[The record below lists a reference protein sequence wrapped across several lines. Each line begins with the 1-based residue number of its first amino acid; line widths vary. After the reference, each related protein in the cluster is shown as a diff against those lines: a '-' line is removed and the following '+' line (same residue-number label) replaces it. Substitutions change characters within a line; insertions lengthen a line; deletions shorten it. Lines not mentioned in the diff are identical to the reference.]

1 MQECFEAESLVTL
14 YGGMDEVE
22 HDFVKQAFNNR
33 SISVRRQLAMS
44 KEDLSRHLG
53 VNYATVNRRENAIV
67 KPSKLAKAQ
76 FEAFCSKMIK
86 QGKLKL

>member
-1 MQECFEAESLVTL
+1 LQECYEAESLVTL

-22 HDFVKQAFNNR
+22 HDFVKQVFNNR
-33 SISVRRQLAMS
+33 PISVRRQLAMS

-67 KPSKLAKAQ
+67 KLAKAQ